1 MIRYLE
7 NRFAEIVRE
16 YGRYQILTKNN
27 NERILNCFYW
37 RMNYQQ
43 FLNNFY
49 KNSSSIIEF
58 EEKLNLILLPFVFII
73 EPKYELGRVLVK

>member
-1 MIRYLE
+1 
-7 NRFAEIVRE
+7 
-16 YGRYQILTKNN
+16 
-27 NERILNCFYW
+27 
-37 RMNYQQ
+37 MNYQQ